1 MKTMAQKYREDMRRF
16 ARRWRAR
23 GLEAD
28 RLLAMHFRD
37 QANGWAANAVPTID
51 IQGVTVIFPGASH
64 TNAMDAWLGNR
75 GVLPPLRWI
84 HPTNTACGAP
94 INCFYGGKSGGL
106 RA

>member
-1 MKTMAQKYREDMRRF
+1 MKTMSQKYREQMRRS
-16 ARRWRAR
+16 ALLWRRS
-23 GLEAD
+23 GLAAD
-28 RLLAMHFRD
+28 RLLAIHFRD
-37 QANGWAANAVPTID
+37 QAKGWAGAQPTID
-51 IQGVTVIFPGASH
+51 IQGVTVVFPGAAH

-84 HPTNTACGAP
+84 HPTSTACGAP